1 MGFGFKFFKGMLSFI
16 GLIGAIVGYNMVL
29 TERTNIKILAII
41 FSILAII
48 TTVVR
53 YFYAVDLRDA
63 GLPLIIVAFAF
74 SLALFNI

>member
-1 MGFGFKFFKGMLSFI
+1 
-16 GLIGAIVGYNMVL
+16 MVL
-29 TERTNIKILAII
+29 TERTKYLKILAII

-74 SLALFNI
+74 SLALSSKYLASSLFFRIYFQQ

>member
-1 MGFGFKFFKGMLSFI
+1 MWDFGFKSFFKGMLSLFI

-29 TERTNIKILAII
+29 TERTKYLKILAII

-53 YFYAVDLRDA
+53 YFYAVDLRMLDYH
-63 GLPLIIVAFAF
+63 
-74 SLALFNI
+74 